1 MIRYRFQSFVYDT
14 ENRELSGPNGVVLLP
29 LQEAR
34 VLDQLLVNAG
44 TTVSKQALAQLLWP
58 NERYGDFDRAIN
70 NIVSKL
76 RRYLG
81 EDGRETR
88 YIQTIPKAGYRIQCP
103 VAVENDPASAED
115 TASVRPPVLVPTQDL
130 SPVSTAAIGPAVL
143 PRVAPARVKI
153 GIILTAIAVVAAAS
167 FFLSRSRTV
176 PVPRLT
182 TAVGI
187 LPLNVS
193 GSASSAGE
201 TLRGEIADA
210 IAQIPNVQVRAAHS
224 LQPEMARDDES
235 LRKAARQLSL
245 DLLLVGS
252 LELSSDEYQLSLEL
266 VRGSDGTHIH
276 SYHFAGPRAGMAA
289 APADIENTIYREVTM
304 ARGMEVSP
312 QISQGSTQNAKAYD
326 LAFLASQ
333 SLTERTRDS
342 LQRAIDLYR
351 QSISLDPGFARAYA
365 GLAECYL
372 VTANLGASSEA
383 RQDLEMA
390 RATAGKAI
398 QLNPDDAQAHSV
410 LGQALFQY
418 EWDFSQAEREL
429 RTAIR
434 LNSGLATNHMHLAV
448 VLTDRGAFKE
458 AQAEVALAHELDPL
472 WPTVYGTSL
481 YVNVMRRE
489 YAGAVNDGQNLVA
502 MRPAWSR
509 AHEQLGWAFWYSG
522 KYHEAVAEWRQTA
535 ALEKDTTRRRLEE
548 DGLRLL
554 EHGGVRAYAK
564 AKLAALEP
572 HGASGDFVPAEW
584 HAFAGDR
591 AGTLAALKIMVD
603 QRDPESVKIPVNP
616 AYDFLKDD
624 PQYRALVQRVTEI
637 RADTLKSRL

>member
-1 MIRYRFQSFVYDT
+1 
-14 ENRELSGPNGVVLLP
+14 
-29 LQEAR
+29 
-34 VLDQLLVNAG
+34 
-44 TTVSKQALAQLLWP
+44 VSKQTLAQLLWP

-76 RRYLG
+76 RRCLD
-81 EDGRETR
+81 EDSQESRC
-88 YIQTIPKAGYRIQCP
+88 IQTIPKAGYRIQCP
-103 VAVENDPASAED
+103 VSVESDPAPAEEH
-115 TASVRPPVLVPTQDL
+115 VPVPVLVSTTDL
-130 SPVSTAAIGPAVL
+130 AAIPTSAISPPLL

-153 GIILTAIAVVAAAS
+153 GIVLAATVVVVAAS
-167 FFLSRSRTV
+167 FFLSRSRKV
-176 PVPRLT
+176 PVAPST
-182 TAVGI
+182 TVVGI
-187 LPLNVS
+187 LPFDVS
-193 GSASSAGE
+193 GDASTTGE

-276 SYHFAGPRAGMAA
+276 SYHFAGPRVGMAA
-289 APADIENTIYREVTM
+289 APAGIENTIYREVAM
-304 ARGMEVSP
+304 AHGMEVSP

-333 SLTERTRDS
+333 SLNERTRDS
-342 LQRAIDLYR
+342 LRRAIDLYR

-365 GLAECYL
+365 GLAESYL
-372 VTANLGASSEA
+372 VIANLGASSEV

-390 RATAGKAI
+390 RATASKAV

-410 LGQALFQY
+410 LGQVLFQY
-418 EWDFSQAEREL
+418 DWDFSEAEREL

-448 VLTDRGAFKE
+448 VLTDRGEFEE
-458 AQAEVALAHELDPL
+458 AQSEVALAHELDPL
-472 WPTVYGTSL
+472 WPTVYGTSM
-481 YVNVMRRE
+481 YVNIMRRQ
-489 YAGAVNDGQNLVA
+489 YASAVNDGLSLVA
-502 MRPAWSR
+502 MRPGWGH
-509 AHEQLGWAFWYSG
+509 AHEHLGWALWYSG
-522 KYHEAVAEWRQTA
+522 KYREAIEEWRQTA
-535 ALEKDTTRRRLEE
+535 ALEKDTVRMRREE
-548 DGLRLL
+548 EGLRLL
-554 EHGGVRAYAK
+554 EHGGVRAYAR

-584 HAFAGDR
+584 HAFAKDR
-591 AGTLAALKIMVD
+591 TGTLAALKIMVD
-603 QRDPESVKIPVNP
+603 QRDPESLKIPVNP

-624 PQYRALVQRVTEI
+624 PQYHVLVESVVGRDA
-637 RADTLKSRL
+637 RLSSRLQ